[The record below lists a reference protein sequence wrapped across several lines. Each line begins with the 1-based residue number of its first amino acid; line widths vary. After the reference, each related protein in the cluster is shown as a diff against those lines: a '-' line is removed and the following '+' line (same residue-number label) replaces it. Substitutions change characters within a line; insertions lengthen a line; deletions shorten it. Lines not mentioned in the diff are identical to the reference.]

1 MLLRQGLSMPT
12 NRVLDKQGVATY
24 VACLLE
30 AAQGADRV
38 FEDIEDLRSAYK
50 AVNGSAQMREFLQNA
65 SVPAQNRAAFVKDVF
80 SGLSAEVVSVLSV
93 MVERG
98 EMRLLGRVTTAYEA
112 AAEEA
117 TNTVVVDVTTA
128 VELDDHLREVIK
140 QKLSAD
146 LGGSIRLNE
155 KVDRSIVGGIIM
167 STHGKRMDASVKT
180 QLAHARAVLSTASTG
195 GEK

>member
-1 MLLRQGLSMPT
+1 M
-12 NRVLDKQGVATY
+12 A
-24 VACLLE
+24 
-30 AAQGADRV
+30 
-38 FEDIEDLRSAYK
+38 
-50 AVNGSAQMREFLQNA
+50 
-65 SVPAQNRAAFVKDVF
+65 
-80 SGLSAEVVSVLSV
+80 
-93 MVERG
+93 ERG

-155 KVDRSIVGGIIM
+155 KVDRSIVEAITT
-167 STHGKRMDASVKT
+167 STHGKRMDASVKV

>member
-1 MLLRQGLSMPT
+1 MPT

-93 MVERG
+93 MAERG

-128 VELDDHLREVIK
+128 VELDDHLREVNQCRSFPPI
-140 QKLSAD
+140 S
-146 LGGSIRLNE
+146 
-155 KVDRSIVGGIIM
+155 VDRS
-167 STHGKRMDASVKT
+167 
-180 QLAHARAVLSTASTG
+180 ASTRRWTAPSW
-195 GEK
+195 EASS